1 MDFKSS
7 LKFIAENYVLVTGST
22 LALFFATSMVL
33 LIRSIG
39 KKNDEAQAAP
49 PLDVK
54 EIEDAMQRVLAA
66 NPIPVAAAPAPA
78 VIEAEISEEKT
89 QAVPQPA
96 PEANQNL
103 EVIEAYKN
111 KVNDLEGQIEQLK
124 RELEQ
129 ARAKERS
136 RSENSV
142 SKEDYDALQEKVT
155 ELQAR
160 LAEYEI
166 IEDDIADLSMYK
178 EENARLKAEI
188 TRLKGGDPNA
198 QEGATEPPE
207 PQVVKP
213 APKPNRFELDVNDQ
227 IMKEFATAIEIRN
240 APPAEA
246 QATLPNDLINEN
258 LAAELQSQGAAPTQA
273 GDAGVQ
279 ASGSG
284 GSGQTSDEDAKVDEI
299 AQEVETA
306 IAAEAALQ
314 EAEAAQAAEGA
325 ETPETA
331 QATDELS
338 QLMESAAAPEAPQV
352 AEENAVADAAV
363 AETEASAETD
373 KILSEALEADKILNE
388 MASLEGKEGGDLGD
402 VLSDSLDTD
411 KLLEEMNSLIA
422 DPNAGESQNTQ
433 KKAGTG

>member
-39 KKNDEAQAAP
+39 KKDEAQAAP
-49 PLDVK
+49 ALDVK

-66 NPIPVAAAPAPA
+66 NPVPVAAAPAPA
-78 VIEAEISEEKT
+78 VVDAETVEEKT
-89 QAVPQPA
+89 ETETEPA
-96 PEANQNL
+96 AEVNQNL
-103 EVIEAYKN
+103 ELIEAYKN
-111 KVNDLEGQIEQLK
+111 KVNELEGRIEQLT
-124 RELEQ
+124 RDLEQ
-129 ARAKERS
+129 ARSSARS
-136 RSENSV
+136 RDENSV
-142 SKEDYDALQEKVT
+142 SKEDYDALQEKIT

-188 TRLKGGDPNA
+188 ARLKGGEPSA
-198 QEGATEPPE
+198 QAETSEPPE
-207 PQVVKP
+207 PQIVRP

-246 QATLPNDLINEN
+246 QATLPTDLMNEEGMATELEN
-258 LAAELQSQGAAPTQA
+258 QSSAPAPESTPAEAEP
-273 GDAGVQ
+273 
-279 ASGSG
+279 ASGEFSV
-284 GSGQTSDEDAKVDEI
+284 EAI
-299 AQEVETA
+299 AQEVEDA
-306 IAAEAALQ
+306 IASEAAAVEGVTQAQVQEEPVQEPAQDPSQPTDGTESAEAVQ
-314 EAEAAQAAEGA
+314 SSSDEASQVTDV
-325 ETPETA
+325 TPV
-331 QATDELS
+331 
-338 QLMESAAAPEAPQV
+338 PEAPRV
-352 AEENAVADAAV
+352 AEDKPAT
-363 AETEASAETD
+363 ETVGPVD
-373 KILSEALEADKILNE
+373 ADKILNE
-388 MASLEGKEGGDLGD
+388 MASLEEKDAGDLGD

-422 DPNAGESQNTQ
+422 DPNAGESQDTQ